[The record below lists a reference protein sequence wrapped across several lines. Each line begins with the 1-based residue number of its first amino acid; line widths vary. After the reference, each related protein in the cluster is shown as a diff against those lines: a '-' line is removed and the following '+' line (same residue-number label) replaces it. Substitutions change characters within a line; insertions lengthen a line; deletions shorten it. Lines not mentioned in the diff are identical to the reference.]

1 MGEGWVDVMNTFDV
15 EMTTFFEG
23 WEVFQGSVFITEY
36 CFVVIARVVMTCV
49 SVAIAT
55 IVRTFFSYL
64 L

>member
-1 MGEGWVDVMNTFDV
+1 MGEGWVDVMNTFDD

-36 CFVVIARVVMTCV
+36 FFVVIARVVMTCV